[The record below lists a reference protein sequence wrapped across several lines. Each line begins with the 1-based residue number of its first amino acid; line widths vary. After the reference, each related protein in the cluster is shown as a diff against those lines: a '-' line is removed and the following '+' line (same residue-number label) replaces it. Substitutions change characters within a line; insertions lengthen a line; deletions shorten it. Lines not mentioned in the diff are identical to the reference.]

1 MRECLP
7 ACTSHTLGAHGD
19 QERISESQNLVT
31 DVCELPNRGQLS
43 ILQGK
48 QGFLLL
54 GHLFGLQIYYFYYL
68 RKSKMGLERCLCSQ
82 DHSLLF
88 QKNIYWQWGIQN

>member
-1 MRECLP
+1 MHECLP
-7 ACTSHTLGAHGD
+7 ACTSQTLGTHGD

-31 DVCELPNRGQLS
+31 DVCELPNRGREWDLS

-54 GHLFGLQIYYFYYL
+54 GHLFGLQIDYFYYL
-68 RKSKMGLERCLCSQ
+68 RKSEMGLERCLSSQ
-82 DHSLLF
+82 DHCLLF
-88 QKNIYWQWGIQN
+88 QRT